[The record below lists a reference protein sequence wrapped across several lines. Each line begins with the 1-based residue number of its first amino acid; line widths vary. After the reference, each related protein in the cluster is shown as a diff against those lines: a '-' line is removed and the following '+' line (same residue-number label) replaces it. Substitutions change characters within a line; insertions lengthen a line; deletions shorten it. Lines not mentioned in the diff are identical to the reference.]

1 MIRSSTFLRF
11 FEEPANTN
19 QQTGEETQA
28 PATFTREE
36 VDKLLAAEKAKA
48 TSLAKRIEELS
59 TSKNSA
65 EQQRT
70 ELLRTL
76 EEYQNQNKS
85 KEQVEIE
92 KRQRLLNEHKEALA
106 QREAEAN
113 LWKKKFVDTR
123 VQTELVQAAA
133 ANGAYSTE
141 QILGLLGGS
150 AFVDDETGDVKINFV
165 DVIDGKRTPVVLPV
179 NDVFERMLSDTDRYG
194 NLFKS
199 GAKSG
204 LGSNNVGGPKG
215 KIDMATLDYKSYQE
229 NRAALSGRSTP
240 RGK

>member
-19 QQTGEETQA
+19 QQTGEEAQA

-36 VDKLLAAEKAKA
+36 VDKLLAAERAKA

-65 EQQRT
+65 EQQRAD
-70 ELLRTL
+70 LLRTL
-76 EEYQNQNKS
+76 EEFQNQNKS

-92 KRQRLLNEHKEALA
+92 KRQRLVNEHKEALT
-106 QREAEAN
+106 QREAEVN

-141 QILGLLGGS
+141 QILGLLGNS
-150 AFVDDETGDVKINFV
+150 AFVDDDGEVKINFV
-165 DVIDGKRTPVVLPV
+165 DVIEGKRTPVVLPV
-179 NDVFERMLSDTDRYG
+179 SDVFERMLSDTDRYG

-215 KIDMATLDYKSYQE
+215 KIDMSTLDYKSYQE
-229 NRAALSGRSTP
+229 HRAALSGRSAP